1 MKPQTL
7 VGVISA
13 IFVGCLGMA
22 ALRAQNGQGND
33 QGGDDS
39 RIQVGFKYAHD
50 QGISLDLKGK
60 NRALVGLGSYLVNGV
75 GGCNDCH
82 TAPPYTQ
89 DPYAGLGAPKQVN
102 VACYLAG
109 GQEFGPFV
117 SRDIT
122 PWENNKP
129 AGLTLK
135 HPRHTNGRGPGPSRP
150 GATGHAVARLSDHD
164 GQGPHRGIR
173 VSVVDSADPGQHL
186 RRTER
191 IVGIEAAAG
200 KSLSGCHARALS
212 LFRARISRGAGPSR
226 ARIPARG
233 HRGLPPV
240 EGGSA
245 PRAHRSARCGH

>member
-1 MKPQTL
+1 
-7 VGVISA
+7 
-13 IFVGCLGMA
+13 MA

-135 HPRHTNGRGPGPSRP
+135 QFIHVIR
-150 GATGHAVARLSDHD
+150 TGEDPDH
-164 GQGPHRGIR
+164 
-173 VSVVDSADPGQHL
+173 PGQVL
-186 RRTER
+186 QVMPWPVYQTMTDRDLTAVYEY
-191 IVGIEAAAG
+191 
-200 KSLSGCHARALS
+200 LSSIPPIQANIC
-212 LFRARISRGAGPSR
+212 GAPS
-226 ARIPARG
+226 
-233 HRGLPPV
+233 
-240 EGGSA
+240 E
-245 PRAHRSARCGH
+245 